1 VWTFPSHDLRA
12 GMEKFQADP
21 ERAPFGYVG
30 LAFPS
35 AKDPRAEVKSPGK
48 STGAF
53 ICGDVPW
60 EWFEQWKDT
69 KIHKRGADYEAFKAS
84 FKERMMAVLHEYYP
98 STVGR
103 VEYVELGTP
112 LDTNYYLGRLTGASY
127 GIPPT
132 PSKGKADVEWL
143 RPEIDELPDGIFV
156 CGQDVT
162 VDGFAP
168 ACLSALMAMAA
179 IEGPSHWL
187 EVVPMLGG
195 VMRTLEVLRSG

>member
-1 VWTFPSHDLRA
+1 
-12 GMEKFQADP
+12 
-21 ERAPFGYVG
+21 
-30 LAFPS
+30 
-35 AKDPRAEVKSPGK
+35 
-48 STGAF
+48 
-53 ICGDVPW
+53 
-60 EWFEQWKDT
+60 
-69 KIHKRGADYEAFKAS
+69 
-84 FKERMMAVLHEYYP
+84 MAVLHEYYP

-143 RPEIDELPDGIFV
+143 RPEIEGLPDGIFV